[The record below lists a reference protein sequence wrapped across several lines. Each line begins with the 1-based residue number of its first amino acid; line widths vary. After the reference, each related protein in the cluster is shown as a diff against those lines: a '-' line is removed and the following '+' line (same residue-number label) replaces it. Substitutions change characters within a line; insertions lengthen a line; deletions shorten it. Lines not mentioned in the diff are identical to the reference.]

1 MDKDQYENPPTDEGV
16 VIQRINISYNTDG
29 TLSRVDDSYG
39 NYMLFNYLTSANNPT
54 EDQEGISY
62 LAFINVYKYIPKEDD
77 VEQAEYIEFIYDKGN
92 LQNIGKY
99 GTTTDNCIYT
109 YFTYNEDNH
118 LKQISKNGRGY
129 TFEYDIKNRITMSKV
144 YSTDFTN
151 GDYLTFEYDSNGKK
165 TKITNGSGDST
176 SYTFDDYYHTNSN

>member
-1 MDKDQYENPPTDEGV
+1 
-16 VIQRINISYNTDG
+16 
-29 TLSRVDDSYG
+29 
-39 NYMLFNYLTSANNPT
+39 MLFRS
-54 EDQEGISY
+54 
-62 LAFINVYKYIPKEDD
+62 
-77 VEQAEYIEFIYDKGN
+77 
-92 LQNIGKY
+92 
-99 GTTTDNCIYT
+99 TDNCIYT

-176 SYTFDDYYHTNSN
+176 SYTFDDYYHTNSIETSSGYTTFYKYQDIYYDSEGTLITSPNYNMNHKVILQSNSFKNVGNPINNQIGRAHV